1 MWWFETTVPAALL
14 VLTDGFIPP
23 DEAAALIVAFCD
35 KHHKTAGAPGL
46 DAWLSAF
53 WREMLALVQD
63 DEHNT
68 PGTHERVLDILD
80 HIKARARQQPADPGW
95 RVWKKCGVSWET
107 LPLFGAAVHQ
117 ALIRGPIVYLDGKE
131 ISPWTREEAFLLA
144 AEPPP
149 DPDDSGSTVS
159 SDARTQ
165 AFAQAGR
172 HWLALNSFL
181 ARAWARGVWPGEL
194 LVLAAMR
201 NAIEYLPWSPAFD
214 LVPRGLAVLTAARW
228 LSHGN
233 ATRMYNCRETLT
245 DNAGRGGDLW
255 AGPTGYNPARWSLWK
270 RGLEQIARDGTE
282 RGHVRRTAKVAL
294 NEMLRAESGS
304 PRSSSE

>member
-1 MWWFETTVPAALL
+1 MPAALL

-53 WREMLALVQD
+53 WRELLALVQD
-63 DEHNT
+63 DEHSE
-68 PGTHERVLDILD
+68 PETHERVLDILD
-80 HIKARARQQPADPGW
+80 HIKTRARQQPADPGW
-95 RVWKKCGVSWET
+95 RLWKKCGVSWET
-107 LPLFGAAVHQ
+107 LPLFGAAVRQ
-117 ALIRGPIVYLDGKE
+117 ALRGPIVYLDGSE
-131 ISPWTREEAFLLA
+131 ISPWTREEACLLA
-144 AEPPP
+144 AEPSTDP
-149 DPDDSGSTVS
+149 DPDDASSTKSSS
-159 SDARTQ
+159 SDARAQ

-172 HWLALNSFL
+172 RWLALNGFL

-194 LVLAAMR
+194 LALAAMR
-201 NAIEYLPWSPAFD
+201 NAIEYLPWSAAFD
-214 LVPRGLAVLTAARW
+214 RTPRSLAVLTAAVW

-245 DNAGRGGDLW
+245 DVAGRGGDLW
-255 AGPTGYNPARWSLWK
+255 AGPTGYNPARWTLWK

-282 RGHVRRTAKVAL
+282 RRHVRHTAKTAL
-294 NEMLRAESGS
+294 NEMLQAESGS